1 MGGLGT
7 GRRGLLR
14 PADYSARHAARR
26 RSEYVGVTLR
36 CCGSTEYFVAAGGE
50 VYSADS
56 VHIGQWDNKE
66 ERPTLFSPPPQLELR
81 HGDRPHYEQYLAD
94 LARDDAMKLYLPL
107 LGTGAQI
114 VWRGDPGA
122 ATQPPHWPGRNPVPD
137 HLLPNA
143 VEDGGLHKT
152 TVDYFLLYMFYGSE
166 CSPLNHEPDKP
177 CAHDCS
183 HDSCRR
189 HKELEAQAA
198 EMMEELLAEP
208 EPTFDMYVRTARD
221 QCLTLSFT
229 HGEAAACDLEE
240 LRRRITERAGGAP
253 VGGFRLLH
261 DGVDVETRSLSSF
274 LIPGARLE
282 QRVRMHGGGGKQGA
296 AERNKARK
304 RAGGSLMGILGADW
318 EKFTK
323 MMAKRCAKNRALA
336 RSPKT
341 PEDSI
346 ADSGTSDWTGMTEQ
360 GYGMFHKLTGPGKRA
375 QPLASS
381 NRQNENVP
389 AATKPRTTAPS
400 AAAAPRKKAPPRV
413 NLPNCQKEFSCAVCF
428 KTFGFKGDTNGP
440 VDFFGKH
447 VKRCCGG
454 VGTNP
459 KGHDEE
465 LMRAILPKGF
475 LTNAEDKRQYGW
487 CVCFNSG
494 GECNGSAKLEGWV
507 QDPNAQA
514 AQPAAFQ
521 RAFDQLERNN
531 QAKALA
537 ASTTKPSKKNP
548 VQAPAPTAPEEPEV
562 VGQQVATV
570 ERARAQLLA
579 PTRTYLMMR
588 RWTSC

>member
-1 MGGLGT
+1 M
-7 GRRGLLR
+7 
-14 PADYSARHAARR
+14 PAPIDSE
-26 RSEYVGVTLR
+26 RSEELTSEKTVVNTW
-36 CCGSTEYFVAAGGE
+36 AAERASATPEAHE
-50 VYSADS
+50 VQEVSS
-56 VHIGQWDNKE
+56 
-66 ERPTLFSPPPQLELR
+66 S
-81 HGDRPHYEQYLAD
+81 D
-94 LARDDAMKLYLPL
+94 L
-107 LGTGAQI
+107 T
-114 VWRGDPGA
+114 RGDYEARA
-122 ATQPPHWPGRNPVPD
+122 ADTI
-137 HLLPNA
+137 
-143 VEDGGLHKT
+143 
-152 TVDYFLLYMFYGSE
+152 
-166 CSPLNHEPDKP
+166 
-177 CAHDCS
+177 
-183 HDSCRR
+183 
-189 HKELEAQAA
+189 
-198 EMMEELLAEP
+198 EELLAVP

-261 DGVDVETRSLSSF
+261 DGVDVETRSLCSF

-282 QRVRMHGGGGKQGA
+282 QRVRVHGGGGEQDA
-296 AERNKARK
+296 AEQNKARK

-318 EKFTK
+318 EKFAK
-323 MMAKRCAKNRALA
+323 MMAKRSAKNRALA

-413 NLPNCQKEFSCAVCF
+413 NLPDCQKNFTCAVCF
-428 KTFGFKGDTNGP
+428 KQFGFKGDTNGP

-459 KGHDEE
+459 KGHDEV
-465 LMRAILPKGF
+465 LMRAILPKGP
-475 LTNAEDKRQYGW
+475 LTNTEGKRQYGW

-494 GECNGSAKLEGWV
+494 ECNGPAKLEGWA

-514 AQPAAFQ
+514 AQPAAFK
-521 RAFDQLERNN
+521 RAFDQLERNK
-531 QAKALA
+531 QA
-537 ASTTKPSKKNP
+537 ASATNPSKKKP
-548 VQAPAPTAPEEPEV
+548 AEAPAPTAPEEPEV
-562 VGQQVATV
+562 VGQQEVQDESFKDLQIYEDDDLAPPHCKKCWDVSPYCNGGACQSVTSSPDANV
-570 ERARAQLLA
+570 SGDEEIGQLLESARAASLSLPPPEDLCNPNDLLQ
-579 PTRTYLMMR
+579 
-588 RWTSC
+588 